1 MKKIEI
7 KTGEISLI
15 AELCTTDTAESIYK
29 ALPIESKAHTWG
41 EEVYFSAPVD
51 TSLESTAKNVIE
63 PGEIAYWVEGKCIA
77 IGFGPTPISKKNEIR
92 LAAKTNIWA
101 ITKDNVKELLT
112 VKDGDKIIINRLA

>member
-15 AELCTTDTAESIYK
+15 AELCATDTAESIYK

-51 TSLESTAKNVIE
+51 TSLEPTAKDVIE
-63 PGEIAYWVEGKCIA
+63 PGEIAYWVEGQCIA

-101 ITKDNVKELLT
+101 ITKDNVKKLLA
-112 VKDGDKIIINRLA
+112 VKNGDKITINRLA